1 MSYIDTIFDPRFMLD
16 TNWKQRRDI
25 IATGDEIDAV
35 RDGASTH
42 FAILQQQIHD
52 LSLTVMALVEI
63 LVEDGKFTSEDLR
76 ARVTAA
82 VIGEKH
88 VARQNADPAQ
98 SAWDEL
104 KK

>member
-1 MSYIDTIFDPRFMLD
+1 MSYIDTIFDPRFMFD
-16 TNWKQRRDI
+16 ADWKQRRDI
-25 IATGDEIDAV
+25 IATGDEIEAV

-63 LVEDGKFTSEDLR
+63 LVEDGKFTSADLR

-88 VARQNADPAQ
+88 VARQNANPAQ
-98 SAWDEL
+98 DAWDNL